1 MAYFIRR
8 SIVCILLAV
17 LTLISGFVS
26 GQDPE
31 PQVKKSP
38 YEVKADSLFQKKGF
52 NEALP
57 YYKQLVEQ
65 FSQDPNFHYRLGV
78 CYLLVSKELDKSI
91 EHLKFASTRQVSNM
105 VYYYLGEAFF
115 HSYNFDDAISYYRR
129 FIINGGDPAIDIQI
143 IEKRVGQCENGNF
156 MVRFIYQPSVIDR
169 VTVHRND
176 FFRYINT
183 KSPKGS
189 FILKPN
195 DLKTSVDVKQGDNS
209 IIFYP
214 NNPEPG
220 DRIFYSSYGS
230 TTSFGKD
237 IFVIEYQPDGFWSK
251 PRNLGDVV
259 NSSLDEDFPY
269 MADDGVTLYF
279 ASKGHYSMGGFDIYR
294 TIYNPDTKQW
304 STPENLGFPLSSPY
318 DDFLFVPDENNEKAT
333 FVTARNTLADSLEVV
348 LMEIDENPIRRPYDK
363 IESLRRIAQLN
374 SKEEPK
380 KDLPKQVEQVGSAQH
395 KPATFNAVENDP
407 EYSRALAQGFS
418 QQMKADSLRV
428 KLDAL
433 RHGFEYVNTAEER
446 RNLEKKVVIVE
457 NALLEAQQSADNFFV
472 KASQIEQEYITGK
485 RKPIDKPTSTFA
497 SDNPKF
503 LYQAQFAPTVFQ
515 ADEITRLAQL
525 EKLNPQI
532 EALRKEL
539 MEAKSRVQ
547 EIENSEPES
556 YNENPLYQKNKL
568 DYISK
573 LRSINP
579 LLTNLTS
586 GKKELYR
593 ECVSVA
599 VVKRGSNND
608 ADIKSDIDR
617 ANQHFRAAS
626 AIRNNADD
634 EGMDEST
641 YEALLLDE
649 LGVLRLELVFAKL
662 WGMRIY
668 QQEVLSK
675 IFRMEQNIFGRPLPT
690 ASPKIKTE
698 KVEEPDKA
706 TQQQALA
713 ITRDNDKAQPDAILF
728 HTDSEVEFQVVEK
741 SPYSKTN
748 PIPVDKPFPNGVI
761 YRIQVAA
768 FSNPVAIDFFKG
780 MVPIHG
786 ELVNGGKV
794 TKYYVGNF
802 RMLSNAEKALPIVRS
817 KGFKDAFIV
826 AWHNGRTIALSR
838 AKTLEYSQ
846 GPDQQEES
854 PTISIEKDN
863 RLYMIQLG
871 HFKGRL
877 PDDMTQTIKALAPG
891 KDIIRKPDNQGGFIY
906 SVGSYSDAVEATRVK
921 DNLIGSGIKNAF
933 VVAVEMDN

>member
-1 MAYFIRR
+1 
-8 SIVCILLAV
+8 
-17 LTLISGFVS
+17 
-26 GQDPE
+26 
-31 PQVKKSP
+31 
-38 YEVKADSLFQKKGF
+38 
-52 NEALP
+52 
-57 YYKQLVEQ
+57 
-65 FSQDPNFHYRLGV
+65 
-78 CYLLVSKELDKSI
+78 
-91 EHLKFASTRQVSNM
+91 
-105 VYYYLGEAFF
+105 
-115 HSYNFDDAISYYRR
+115 
-129 FIINGGDPAIDIQI
+129 
-143 IEKRVGQCENGNF
+143 
-156 MVRFIYQPSVIDR
+156 
-169 VTVHRND
+169 
-176 FFRYINT
+176 
-183 KSPKGS
+183 
-189 FILKPN
+189 
-195 DLKTSVDVKQGDNS
+195 
-209 IIFYP
+209 
-214 NNPEPG
+214 
-220 DRIFYSSYGS
+220 
-230 TTSFGKD
+230 
-237 IFVIEYQPDGFWSK
+237 
-251 PRNLGDVV
+251 
-259 NSSLDEDFPY
+259 
-269 MADDGVTLYF
+269 
-279 ASKGHYSMGGFDIYR
+279 
-294 TIYNPDTKQW
+294 
-304 STPENLGFPLSSPY
+304 
-318 DDFLFVPDENNEKAT
+318 
-333 FVTARNTLADSLEVV
+333 
-348 LMEIDENPIRRPYDK
+348 
-363 IESLRRIAQLN
+363 AQLN

-515 ADEITRLAQL
+515 ADEINRLAQL

-768 FSNPVAIDFFKG
+768 FSNP
-780 MVPIHG
+780 
-786 ELVNGGKV
+786 
-794 TKYYVGNF
+794 
-802 RMLSNAEKALPIVRS
+802 
-817 KGFKDAFIV
+817 
-826 AWHNGRTIALSR
+826 
-838 AKTLEYSQ
+838 
-846 GPDQQEES
+846 
-854 PTISIEKDN
+854 
-863 RLYMIQLG
+863 
-871 HFKGRL
+871 
-877 PDDMTQTIKALAPG
+877 
-891 KDIIRKPDNQGGFIY
+891 
-906 SVGSYSDAVEATRVK
+906 
-921 DNLIGSGIKNAF
+921 
-933 VVAVEMDN
+933 